1 MQILE
6 NFKHADTFVQMT
18 IGERV
23 AATLYVIILGM
34 GITFTALVLIWGM
47 TALLSRI
54 VQNIEKKSQPAVM
67 PAPKA
72 AQAAPAAAAVE
83 VEAADQSELIAVISA
98 AIAASMHT
106 SMHNIVVTSIRRTGD
121 STPVWGQM
129 GRSDVMNSRL

>member
-1 MQILE
+1 
-6 NFKHADTFVQMT
+6 MT

-54 VQNIEKKSQPAVM
+54 VRSLEQKGQPAV
-67 PAPKA
+67 AKAA
-72 AQAAPAAAAVE
+72 AQAVKAGSTAPAPMAVSADAGTS
-83 VEAADQSELIAVISA
+83 VATDQSELIAVISA